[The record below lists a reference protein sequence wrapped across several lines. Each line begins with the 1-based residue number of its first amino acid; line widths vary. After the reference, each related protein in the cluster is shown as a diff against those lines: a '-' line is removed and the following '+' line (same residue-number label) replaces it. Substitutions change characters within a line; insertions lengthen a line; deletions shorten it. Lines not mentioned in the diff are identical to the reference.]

1 MNIIDVKPYANIFRA
16 LKDYPS
22 MDDVQLHISKD
33 VNLDQRVYN
42 SPTANQVATIWIE
55 GNGPYI
61 TVERDIIVHAQ
72 SGQRHR
78 VKQYYGCYDP
88 MQYPLLFPRGD
99 AGWHQ
104 NITKI
109 GTRNI
114 GDALRPVTK
123 GVIFYTDKKNRFY
136 FY

>member
-1 MNIIDVKPYANIFRA
+1 MNIMDINPYANIFRA

-22 MDDVQLHISKD
+22 IDDVQLHISKD

-72 SGQRHR
+72 SSQRHR

-88 MQYPLLFPRGD
+88 MQYPLLFPSNYG
-99 AGWHQ
+99 
-104 NITKI
+104 
-109 GTRNI
+109 
-114 GDALRPVTK
+114 
-123 GVIFYTDKKNRFY
+123 
-136 FY
+136 

>member
-42 SPTANQVATIWIE
+42 SPTADQVAAIWIE

-61 TVERDIIVHAQ
+61 AVERDIIVHAQ

-78 VKQYYGCYDP
+78 VKHYYGCYDP

-109 GTRNI
+109 ETEILMMHSG
-114 GDALRPVTK
+114 LLLKV
-123 GVIFYTDKKNRFY
+123 
-136 FY
+136 